1 MLNRRKVLGL
11 LAMSA
16 LPVAAGGVSNASV
29 WTRTSADGGEH
40 WLCEGGAEKIRAALE
55 ELARTAQEPVKFHGG
70 NLGTT
75 RVGGTPIR
83 IELRF
88 VS

>member
-1 MLNRRKVLGL
+1 
-11 LAMSA
+11 MSA